1 MMPHDTLAEM
11 ESRLREL
18 LEERDRVAAEV
29 AQLRVR
35 VEVLRGER
43 DLLLQN
49 AAQQRL
55 AKG

>member
-43 DLLLQN
+43 ELLLQN